1 LPWTRAS
8 PLSSG
13 THRNQTAQKRC
24 LSGTICATTEAD
36 PSRFRTAVCLRA
48 RYAMP
53 GNDIGCAAIRLQLE
67 VLSSWLEEVLSAV
80 DKAVTSADMAAT
92 DQEVLKEA
100 YGTLVGCP
108 AHY

>member
-1 LPWTRAS
+1 
-8 PLSSG
+8 
-13 THRNQTAQKRC
+13 
-24 LSGTICATTEAD
+24 
-36 PSRFRTAVCLRA
+36 
-48 RYAMP
+48 MP